1 MARIIAFVNQKGG
14 VAKTTSVVNVGAG
27 LALEGKKVLLVDL
40 DAQGHLTVSLGIDAY
55 ELDNTI
61 YDLFKGNAD
70 ASQAIL
76 SIDNKYDII
85 PSDIRLSGL
94 EMELN
99 AIAGREFILQRILKS
114 IEQDYDYILL
124 DCPPS
129 LALMT
134 LNALTAAKEIF
145 IPLQAEYLALHG
157 MSQLLDVIEF
167 VRQKLNPALSLTGI
181 IITFFD
187 RRKLLNQQG
196 HEKIVAT
203 FNNRA
208 FQTVIRNSVA
218 LAEAQ
223 AFNVDVF
230 AYKASSNGAKDYK
243 ALVGE
248 ILQQEEKTP

>member
-1 MARIIAFVNQKGG
+1 MTRVIAFVNQKGG

-27 LALEGKKVLLVDL
+27 LALAGKKVLMIDL
-40 DAQGHLTVSLGIDAY
+40 DAQGHLTVSLGVDAY
-55 ELDNTI
+55 ELDSTI
-61 YDLFKGNAD
+61 YELFKGAENVTD
-70 ASQAIL
+70 AIQ
-76 SIDNKYDII
+76 SIDGKYDLI
-85 PSDIRLSGL
+85 PSNIRLSGL
-94 EMELN
+94 EMELS
-99 AIAGREFILQRILKS
+99 AIKGREFILQRILKR

-134 LNALTAAKEIF
+134 LNALTAAKELF

-157 MSQLLDVIEF
+157 MSQLLDVVSF
-167 VRQKLNPALSLTGI
+167 VRQKLNPELSLTGV

-203 FNNRA
+203 FNERA
-208 FQTVIRNSVA
+208 FQTVIRNNVA

-230 AYKASSNGAKDYK
+230 AYKPSSNGAKDYE

-248 ILQQEEKTP
+248 ILMQEEKTP